1 MLLASASIRFQG
13 NKCCMWDIK
22 QGCVAG
28 TLSHVMELLL
38 EANKGEL
45 SHPQQAFWAM
55 GNGKKGGRAKS
66 ERRTEHGWRCRRW
79 WKAQLQSLIASG
91 NRSHFPN
98 HIHEP
103 IIYFHPSLSLFL
115 LFQSLSLLHGLFR
128 VHHFIKLQNVLYMS
142 DLHFEEY
149 GTLWWD
155 ERMTGWS
162 ERKQMKVKGRDK
174 EQTCWVNHC
183 ILMSDTVCD
192 IQLRCL
198 HQHTVVWVLF
208 LSALVS
214 AETLVCLFLVYR
226 SFVTEDSATSITEH
240 GFNSLWGL
248 P

>member
-103 IIYFHPSLSLFL
+103 IIYFHPSLSLFFSFFSLCLSCMGCSEFTIL
-115 LFQSLSLLHGLFR
+115 LSC
-128 VHHFIKLQNVLYMS
+128 
-142 DLHFEEY
+142 
-149 GTLWWD
+149 
-155 ERMTGWS
+155 RMFCTC
-162 ERKQMKVKGRDK
+162 
-174 EQTCWVNHC
+174 QTCILNMKNMEHC
-183 ILMSDTVCD
+183 DKMRGWQDGVKESKWKWRGEIKSKPV
-192 IQLRCL
+192 
-198 HQHTVVWVLF
+198 
-208 LSALVS
+208 
-214 AETLVCLFLVYR
+214 
-226 SFVTEDSATSITEH
+226 
-240 GFNSLWGL
+240 G
-248 P
+248 